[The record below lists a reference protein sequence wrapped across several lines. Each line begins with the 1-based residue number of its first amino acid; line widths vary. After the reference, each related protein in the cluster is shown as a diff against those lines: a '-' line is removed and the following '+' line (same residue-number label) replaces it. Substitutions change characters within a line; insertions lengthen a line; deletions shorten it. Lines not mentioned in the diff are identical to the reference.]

1 MTERLYYHDSFLR
14 EFPATVLEV
23 VPGSRPGI
31 VLDRTAF
38 YPTSGG
44 QLFDTGSLLSDKGR
58 VRVAE
63 VAEDDR
69 GCILHFVEGDGL
81 PPGTQI
87 RGEIDGARRR
97 DHMQQH
103 SGQHVLSA
111 AFVRIF
117 GWETISF
124 HMGAE
129 SCSIDLSTSSLNA
142 PEIEEAET
150 LANDIVVEDR
160 PVEIRFLSRDE
171 AQRLGLRKI
180 PPAQRDQLRLIDI
193 RDFDLTDCGGTH
205 VLRTGQIGAILLRKA
220 EKVKQGWRLE
230 FVCGDR
236 ALRTARRDFRTL
248 TEAAGL
254 VSGHIWELP
263 EQIRKLQANA
273 KTLHKSHKDLLEEVA
288 SFHANQLLDQT
299 PEHNGRK
306 VMVEVLADRDLEYVK
321 LLAQRVVRQ
330 GTAICFFAATV
341 ATPAVVFA
349 QSAGQPHH
357 MGALMKE
364 ALAALGG
371 RGGGSQDLAQ
381 GGPERIDSLHRVLE
395 ALAARVRE

>member
-1 MTERLYYHDSFLR
+1 MTERLYYHDSFLG

-23 VPGSRPGI
+23 VPGTRPGI

-44 QLFDTGSLLSDKGR
+44 QLFDTGSLQSEKGSL
-58 VRVAE
+58 RVAE

-69 GCILHFVEGDGL
+69 GRILHLVEGDGL

-103 SGQHVLSA
+103 SGQHLLSA
-111 AFVRIF
+111 AFIRIF

-124 HMGAE
+124 HMGDE
-129 SCSIDLSTSSLNA
+129 CCSIDLSTSNLN
-142 PEIEEAET
+142 PQQIEEAET
-150 LANDIVVEDR
+150 LANDIVLEDR
-160 PVEIRFLSRDE
+160 PVDIRFVSREE

-180 PPAQRDQLRLIDI
+180 PPAEREQLRLIDI
-193 RDFDLTDCGGTH
+193 RDFDLTACGGTH
-205 VLRTGQIGAILLRKA
+205 VTRTGQIGAILLRKT
-220 EKVKQGWRLE
+220 EKVKQGGRVE
-230 FVCGDR
+230 FVCGTR
-236 ALRTARRDFRTL
+236 AVRTAGRDFRTL

-299 PEHNGRK
+299 PEHNRPK
-306 VMVEVLADRDLEYVK
+306 VLVEVFANRDLEYVK
-321 LLAQRVVRQ
+321 LLAQRAVRQ
-330 GTAICFFAATV
+330 GTAICLFASTS

-381 GGPERIDSLHRVLE
+381 GGPERIDSLDRVLE